1 MFDPSREAD
10 KFMYAVSSI
19 AMWTQIVYALV
30 VVCCFICALEPLF
43 YNRAVLRRSVDY
55 DNYWNLWNCAIS

>member
-30 VVCCFICALEPLF
+30 VVCCFIAP
-43 YNRAVLRRSVDY
+43 
-55 DNYWNLWNCAIS
+55 WNPYFITGP